1 MNVESKFK
9 VNEILSNHQINLLNT
24 YNLETTA
31 YKKEWDQ
38 ISATKESLEKW
49 HIKEQLNDT
58 IETFEEYIDVQRNY
72 AKNEL
77 YQANTIYYDLSMELI
92 ETYLTGTSFDVDLKV
107 IEKIREI
114 VALIKPQSI
123 DCELPF

>member
-24 YNLETTA
+24 YNLKTTA

-49 HIKEQLNDT
+49 HIKEQLNDK

>member
-107 IEKIREI
+107 IEKVREI
-114 VALIKPQSI
+114 VALIKPHAI
-123 DCELPF
+123 NDVFPF

>member
-1 MNVESKFK
+1 MNVDSKFK

-58 IETFEEYIDVQRNY
+58 IETFEQYIDVQRNY

-77 YQANTIYYDLSMELI
+77 YQANTIYYDLSMERI

>member
-1 MNVESKFK
+1 MNVVSKFK

-58 IETFEEYIDVQRNY
+58 IETFEQYIDVQRNY

-107 IEKIREI
+107 IEKVREI
-114 VALIKPQSI
+114 VALIKPHAI
-123 DCELPF
+123 NNVFPF

>member
-49 HIKEQLNDT
+49 HIKEQLNDK
-58 IETFEEYIDVQRNY
+58 IETFEVYIDVQRNY

-107 IEKIREI
+107 IEKVREI

>member
-1 MNVESKFK
+1 MNVDSKFK

>member
-1 MNVESKFK
+1 MNVDSKFK

-58 IETFEEYIDVQRNY
+58 IETFEQYIDVQRNY

>member
-1 MNVESKFK
+1 MNVDSKFK

-58 IETFEEYIDVQRNY
+58 IETFEQYIDVQRNY

-107 IEKIREI
+107 IEKVREI

>member
-107 IEKIREI
+107 IEKVREI
-114 VALIKPQSI
+114 VALIKPHTI
-123 DCELPF
+123 NNVFPF

>member
-58 IETFEEYIDVQRNY
+58 IETFEQYIDVQRNY

>member
-1 MNVESKFK
+1 MNLDSKLK

>member
-1 MNVESKFK
+1 MNVDSKFK

-107 IEKIREI
+107 IEKVREI

>member
-1 MNVESKFK
+1 M
-9 VNEILSNHQINLLNT
+9 
-24 YNLETTA
+24 
-31 YKKEWDQ
+31 
-38 ISATKESLEKW
+38 
-49 HIKEQLNDT
+49 
-58 IETFEEYIDVQRNY
+58 QRNY

>member
-1 MNVESKFK
+1 MNVDSKFK

-24 YNLETTA
+24 YNLKTTA

-58 IETFEEYIDVQRNY
+58 IETFEEYIKVQMNY

-77 YQANTIYYDLSMELI
+77 YQANSIYYDASMKLI
-92 ETYLTGTSFDVDLKV
+92 KTYLSDTSFDVDLKV
-107 IEKIREI
+107 IEKVREI
-114 VALIKPQSI
+114 VALINPQAI
-123 DCELPF
+123 DFELPF

>member
-58 IETFEEYIDVQRNY
+58 IETFEQYIDVQRNY

-107 IEKIREI
+107 IEKVREI

>member
-107 IEKIREI
+107 IEKVREI

>member
-58 IETFEEYIDVQRNY
+58 IETFEQYIDVQRNY

-107 IEKIREI
+107 IEKVREI
-114 VALIKPQSI
+114 VALIKPHAI
-123 DCELPF
+123 NNVFPF